1 MLPTRKMLPITIRHH
16 YDFGDDRGLVG
27 DDLIRPE
34 AWDALRTQT
43 SGPFALPA
51 HREAWEAAANNPAL
65 RARAEALSRWLDEH
79 HVERLASYGVGA
91 AGLEL
96 WLQRLAPRRKLVL
109 TEYAPETMAR
119 LSTHFDEVDV
129 RQHDLLADPPV
140 DTEVHLFHRVDT
152 EFDNQQWRAIL
163 GRFADVRVLIVATEI
178 LGPQALVREMQTYLT
193 HRSASRAGWLR
204 NRAAFRT
211 LWRPTHAA
219 TPLRFADL
227 DGWLLTPIRP
237 GGA

>member
-1 MLPTRKMLPITIRHH
+1 MLPITIRHRF
-16 YDFGDDRGLVG
+16 DFGADRGLVG

-43 SGPFALPA
+43 SGPFALSDD
-51 HREAWEAAANNPAL
+51 RDAWRAAVDKNSEL

-96 WLQRLAPRRKLVL
+96 WLYRLAPDRKLVV
-109 TEYAPETMAR
+109 TDYAPETVAR
-119 LSTHFDEVDV
+119 LSNHFDEADV

-140 DTEVHLFHRVDT
+140 EAEVHLFHRVDT
-152 EFDNQQWRAIL
+152 EFENQQWRAVL
-163 GRFADVRVLIVATEI
+163 GRFADVRLLLVATEI
-178 LGPQALVREMQTYLT
+178 LGPGALVREMRTRLT
-193 HRSASRAGWLR
+193 QRSASRAGWLR
-204 NRAAFRT
+204 NRAAFKA
-211 LWRPTHAA
+211 LWRTTHAA

-227 DGWLLTPIRP
+227 DGWLLTPIGR
-237 GGA
+237 GLA